1 MKLIISQYLR
11 SLKERDEFDALLPD
25 LLLAMGYVPVSRPQ
39 TGVRQFGVDLA
50 AVGETQD
57 GTKELLLLVIKQ
69 GDIGRSNWD
78 TGLQAVRPTLNEVFD
93 VYLRSHV
100 DKTHESYRRKV
111 ILATTG
117 DLKQDTQPNWDGYVH
132 ENAEKADFEFWGGDK
147 VATLIE
153 KHLLNENI
161 FKEADRKDLRKA
173 LALAG
178 EVDYDQK
185 DLHRLFLR
193 QLGLT
198 QKGELADPKGRV
210 KDLIK
215 GIRITSL
222 AAQIFAHW
230 SEDEGNLKQ
239 SLIASERALLWI
251 WHRIQLHDK
260 RKTKLIKEFVPV
272 FRGYCRIAD
281 EYYKKIQGHL
291 YVKDGL
297 AGYSRENASFALN
310 VFEQIGLIAT
320 IGSTHLMIGAASEER
335 AEVEAGNV
343 KAIADGLVSMLQN
356 NPVSGSPRLDE
367 NVVDISLGFLFLIA
381 TNNIEAA
388 RDWLIELTKRV
399 DFALRTGRNFP
410 ICSDS
415 LDDLIEL
422 TVFNDESV
430 SKKLME
436 MSWMLPTLATWA
448 VLLNHEEAYALL
460 ANNTKTQYPEIC
472 LQLWHPTEDVAR
484 HQYFHNACRN
494 NGESEVPIYL
504 PETMSEYRDQMKE
517 LLGLSKFDI
526 LKSSSGFNSGLG
538 MIDFIA
544 CRHFRTPV
552 PPYLCYKAGGLTSD
566 KNETAGSDAK

>member
-1 MKLIISQYLR
+1 VKLIISQYLR

-50 AVGETQD
+50 VVGEGSD
-57 GTKELLLLVIKQ
+57 GANELVLLVIKQ
-69 GDIGRSNWD
+69 GDIGRNNWD
-78 TGLQAVRPTLNEVFD
+78 SGPQAVRPSLNEVFD

-100 DKTHESYRRKV
+100 DKAHESYRKKV
-111 ILATTG
+111 VLATTG
-117 DLKQDTQPNWDGYVH
+117 ELKQDTQPNWDGYVH
-132 ENAEKADFEFWGGDK
+132 DHADKADFEFWGADK

-198 QKGELADPKGRV
+198 QRGELADQKVRV

-215 GIRITSL
+215 GVRITSL
-222 AAQIFAHW
+222 AAQIFARW

-239 SLIASERALLWI
+239 SLITSERALLWI
-251 WHRIQLHDK
+251 WHRIQLHNK
-260 RKTKLIKEFVPV
+260 RKTKLIQEFAPV

-281 EYYKKIQGHL
+281 EYFKKIQGHL

-310 VFEQIGLIAT
+310 VFEQIGVIAT
-320 IGSTHLMIGAASEER
+320 IGSTHLMIGAVDKER
-335 AEVEAGNV
+335 AEAETENA

-367 NVVDISLGFLFLIA
+367 NVVDISLGFLFLVA
-381 TNNIEAA
+381 TQNIEAA
-388 RDWLIELTKRV
+388 KDWLSELTKRI
-399 DFALRTGRNFP
+399 DFAFRTGRNFP

-415 LDDLIEL
+415 LDDLVEL
-422 TVFNDESV
+422 TVFSDKAA

-436 MSWMLPTLATWA
+436 MSWILPTLAAWA
-448 VLLNHEEAYALL
+448 VLLDHKEAYELL
-460 ANNTKTQYPEIC
+460 ANHSKSEYPEIC
-472 LQLWHPTEDVAR
+472 LQLWHPIDDVSQ
-484 HQYFHNACRN
+484 HLYFHNACRS
-494 NGESEVPIYL
+494 NGESEAPILL
-504 PETMSEYRDQMKE
+504 PETLDGYREQMKE
-517 LLGLSKFDI
+517 LIGMSKFDVMAA
-526 LKSSSGFNSGLG
+526 SPGFQSGLG
-538 MIDFIA
+538 MIDLIA
-544 CRHFRTPV
+544 YRHFRTPV
-552 PPYLCYKAGGLTSD
+552 PPFLCYKAGGLVTDSAE
-566 KNETAGSDAK
+566 NIESNV

>member
-25 LLLAMGYVPVSRPQ
+25 LLLAMGYVSVSRPQ

-50 AVGETQD
+50 VVGEGSD
-57 GTKELLLLVIKQ
+57 GANELVLLVIKQ
-69 GDIGRSNWD
+69 GDIGRNNWD
-78 TGLQAVRPTLNEVFD
+78 SGPQAVRPSLNEVFD

-100 DKTHESYRRKV
+100 DKAHESYRKKV
-111 ILATTG
+111 VLATTG
-117 DLKQDTQPNWDGYVH
+117 GLKQDTQPNWNGYVH
-132 ENAEKADFEFWGGDK
+132 DNAERAKFEFWGADK

-161 FKEADRKDLRKA
+161 FKEEDRKDLRKA

-198 QKGELADPKGRV
+198 QRGELADQKVRV
-210 KDLIK
+210 KNLIK

-222 AAQIFAHW
+222 AAQIFARW

-251 WHRIQLHDK
+251 WHRIQLHTK
-260 RKTKLIKEFVPV
+260 RKAKLIHEFAPV

-281 EYYKKIQGHL
+281 EYFKKIQGHL

-310 VFEQIGLIAT
+310 VFEQIGVIAT
-320 IGSTHLMIGAASEER
+320 IGSTHLMIGAVNEER
-335 AEVEAGNV
+335 AEAEAENA

-367 NVVDISLGFLFLIA
+367 NVVDVSLGFLFLIA
-381 TNNIEAA
+381 TKNIDAA
-388 RDWLIELTKRV
+388 RDWLTELTKRV

-415 LDDLIEL
+415 LDDLVEL
-422 TVFNDESV
+422 TVFNDETV
-430 SKKLME
+430 SKKLKE
-436 MSWMLPTLATWA
+436 MSWMLPTLAAWA
-448 VLLNHEEAYALL
+448 VLLNHEDAYALL
-460 ANNTKTQYPEIC
+460 AKNTKAQYPEVC
-472 LQLWHPTEDVAR
+472 LQLWHPTEDVAQ

-494 NGESEVPIYL
+494 NGESEVPISL
-504 PETMSEYRDQMKE
+504 PEAMSEYRDQMKG
-517 LLGLSKFDI
+517 LLSLSKFDV
-526 LKSSSGFNSGLG
+526 LKSSPGFNSGLG
-538 MIDFIA
+538 MIDLIA
-544 CRHFRTPV
+544 FRHFRSPV
-552 PPYLCYKAGGLTSD
+552 PPYLCYKVGGLTND
-566 KNETAGSDAK
+566 KNEMEESDDG